1 MDKVILNRIELLGKI
16 GVLEEEKRTA
26 QRYWISIAIKAD
38 LKMAGR
44 TDRLDET
51 IDYGRV
57 FEIAKTLMDG
67 TDCDLIE
74 SYAEGLAEKILSTFL
89 KAESVTIEVLKP
101 DAPIEGSF
109 DSVGIEITRTRND

>member
-26 QRYWISIAIKAD
+26 QRYWISIAIEAD
-38 LKMAGR
+38 LRTAGQ

-51 IDYGRV
+51 IA
-57 FEIAKTLMDG
+57 ETLMG
-67 TDCDLIE
+67 TSDCDLIE
-74 SYAEGLAEKILSTFL
+74 SYAERLAGQILSTFR
-89 KAESVTIEVLKP
+89 KANSVTIEVLKP

>member
-26 QRYWISIAIKAD
+26 QRYWISIAIEAD
-38 LKMAGR
+38 LRTAGQ

-57 FEIAKTLMDG
+57 FEIAETLMG
-67 TDCDLIE
+67 TSDCDLIE
-74 SYAEGLAEKILSTFL
+74 SYAERLAGQILSTFR
-89 KAESVTIEVLKP
+89 KANSVTIEVLKP